1 MEIKHYFYCMQK
13 LLDRISKHDLIIAI
27 DGYAACGKST
37 LAKALASA
45 IHYRYIDSG
54 AMYRAVTHYFL
65 VQGVGLDDP
74 NAIDKALEEIEI
86 DIRRMYAQ
94 NRTFLNG
101 QDVEEEIRSL
111 KVSRSVSQVAALP
124 AVRKKLVE
132 QQKLMGKDKRLV
144 MDGRDIGTVVF
155 PKADI
160 KLFMLADLDIRTER
174 RCKELKLKGQKTDME
189 EVRQNLIDRDRIDT
203 TREDSP
209 LTKAADAVI
218 LDTSHLDPE
227 QQLTEALYIIAE
239 AIGETL

>member
-1 MEIKHYFYCMQK
+1 MQS

-65 VQGVGLDDP
+65 AHGIGLEDQQ
-74 NAIDKALEEIEI
+74 AVEKALDEIHI
-86 DIRRMYAQ
+86 DIRRMNAH
-94 NRTFLNG
+94 NHTFLNG
-101 QDVEEEIRSL
+101 KDVEEEIRSL

-155 PKADI
+155 PNADI

-174 RCKELKLKGQKTDME
+174 RRKELELKGQGTAAED
-189 EVRQNLIDRDRIDT
+189 VQQNLIDRDRIDT

-209 LTKAADAVI
+209 LMKAEDAVI
-218 LDTSHLDPE
+218 LDTSHLDPD
-227 QQLTEALYIIAE
+227 QQLIEALYIIAE
-239 AIGETL
+239 TLDETF